1 LGIVNATVG
10 EKVVVDIFTTLL
22 GIISVCALFGA
33 VTEVILRPA
42 KVWYEE
48 DWTYEEI
55 EEFSDYNEI
64 RKANLHIWI
73 D

>member
-1 LGIVNATVG
+1 M
-10 EKVVVDIFTTLL
+10 VDIFTALL
-22 GIISVCALFGA
+22 GVISVFALFGA
-33 VTEVILRPA
+33 VAKVIFSPT

-55 EEFSDYNEI
+55 EGFSDYNEI
-64 RKANLHIWI
+64 RKANPHIWM